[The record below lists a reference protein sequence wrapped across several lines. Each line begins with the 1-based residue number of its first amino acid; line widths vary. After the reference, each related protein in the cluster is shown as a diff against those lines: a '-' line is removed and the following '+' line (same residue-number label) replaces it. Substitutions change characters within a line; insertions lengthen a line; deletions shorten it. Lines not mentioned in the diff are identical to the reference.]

1 MSNYAIIRV
10 EKRKTAGAAAMAR
23 HALRDGQA
31 VDNADEARRADNS
44 VLVGPGSAAGIM
56 ARIRDLLPAKR
67 RKDAVTCLDL
77 FVGASPEAMHA
88 MTREQQDAYFRQALA
103 FIGDRFGGRG
113 NIVSAVIHRDETTP
127 HMQVLLVPLLDGKLN
142 AKKLVGNRP
151 DLVRLQDDFAAQV
164 GEPAG
169 LRRGERG
176 SPAKHTSIRQFYGAI
191 QAAGGLDALP
201 PRKPVPDL
209 PKKPE
214 KPGLFASRAA
224 KAAYEQDQDTYQKAV
239 EARRAAI
246 EANKA
251 RQDQIEKLAR
261 LSLATHGR
269 GARRAPI
276 ERDQLEAL
284 RQRTQDER
292 AQLSRQ
298 VEQARQ
304 ELTQLAAK
312 RVVAVAEVQKLAK
325 HRDALLSQVDELDT
339 QIRDMGAF
347 LDAEQESQRER
358 DRER

>member
-10 EKRKTAGAAAMAR
+10 AKRKTAGAAAMAR

-31 VDNADEARRADNS
+31 VENADEARRADNS

-56 ARIRDLLPAKR
+56 ARIRDMLPAAR
-67 RKDAVTCLDL
+67 RRDAVTCLDL
-77 FVGASPEAMHA
+77 FVGGSPEAMHA
-88 MTREQQDAYFRQALA
+88 MTREQQDRYFRQALA

-127 HMQVLLVPLLDGKLN
+127 HMQVLLVPLLDGRLN
-142 AKKLVGNRP
+142 AKRLVGNRP
-151 DLVRLQDDFAAQV
+151 DLVRLQDDFAKQV

-176 SPAKHTSIRQFYGAI
+176 SNARHTSIRQFYAAI
-191 QAAGGLDALP
+191 QAAGGKDALP
-201 PRKPVPDL
+201 ARKPVPDL
-209 PKKPE
+209 PPKPT
-214 KPGLFASRAA
+214 KPGLFASRDTKQAHQQA
-224 KAAYEQDQDTYQKAV
+224 MDAYQRAV

-246 EANKA
+246 EDNKV

-261 LSLATHGR
+261 LGLATHGR
-269 GARRAPI
+269 ARRRAPI

-312 RVVAVAEVQKLAK
+312 RVVAVTEVQKLTQR
-325 HRDALLSQVDELDT
+325 RDALVNQVDELDV
-339 QIRDMGAF
+339 QIRDMSAF
-347 LDAEQESQRER
+347 LDAEQEQPDVERER
-358 DRER
+358 